1 MLIMM
6 HESQLRKDKDFES
19 RKVTFFENDFAFSS
33 TFSIKLIVKELK
45 FGRLG
50 VIVLE
55 PILSITIFTFEVVF
69 VLTIASSSVC

>member
-1 MLIMM
+1 MKVKNNK
-6 HESQLRKDKDFES
+6 EVKSQNKKIKDTKSYDEKLFEYI
-19 RKVTFFENDFAFSS
+19 E
-33 TFSIKLIVKELK
+33 KELK